1 VPLSHPDITLVNALR
16 AQYQFERELGHGGMA
31 TVYLARDIKHDR
43 PVAFKLLRPELAA
56 ILGAERFLREI
67 RLTASMQHPHIL
79 PLLDSGQVKG
89 FLYYVMPYVEG
100 ESLRQRLDREGQ
112 LPLADTLVIAGGIAS
127 ALDYAHR
134 LNVIHRDIKPENI
147 LLYQGEPMVAD
158 FGIALAASAAGKER
172 LTGTGLSLGT
182 PAYMSPE
189 QASASSKLDGRS
201 DQYSLACVVYEML
214 AGEPPYT
221 GPTAQAI
228 IAKRFSEPVPNL
240 GTVRAVPAGV
250 SLAVKRALSKS
261 PADRFSSTGEF
272 INALQREP
280 PQRLVTRR
288 MAATLGVVSTLAAL
302 ALLAF
307 LLRPRTPAG
316 TMTTRQVTFTGKA
329 TQPSLSPDGKRV
341 AYVSGNRSLVVQ
353 ELAGGEPLVLVP
365 PARFLFNPVWT
376 YDGSTLVFHMF
387 RDSAELAATYTVPSH
402 GGSSRRALEDFV
414 PMDAGPDPNILVRAP
429 RQKHRLDFIDLSS
442 GKTLRQVALPDS
454 FAELG
459 RLEWSPNGRFVALD
473 ALDAV
478 WTMPASGGIPNRIV
492 SLSGAGAGSSMRWSP
507 ESDALYYLGGKA
519 GSETLFRVRLNR
531 RSGTRDGEPI
541 RVAALPGVHEFD
553 IRAGQL
559 VYTREN
565 TSEQARVF
573 EYAGRP
579 RHLVQDRLLTEG
591 SAAIPW
597 GGVSI
602 SADGRWVAYSQ
613 ERGGDANIYVVPAS
627 GGAPRAV
634 AATSASERVVRWSP
648 DGSRLAYTRED
659 STGKVVMV
667 TDVSTGVSQRASSI
681 PGPYANFG
689 EGWSLWSADGKHL
702 SYYERD
708 LRRIVVVDLERQ
720 EEREL
725 VIPDSI
731 GTGYVRVIPSPDGRQ
746 VVASTIKR
754 QTDWGE
760 LWLASV
766 DGHEWRKLAGPF
778 GESWPLAYGK
788 DGWLYV
794 QNTRG
799 ILADYGTFQSE
810 LWRIPL
816 AGGKPEFL
824 APVPEGCA
832 IGVDLAENRL
842 QGACTQVHINSDLFL
857 ASGLE

>member
-1 VPLSHPDITLVNALR
+1 VPLSHPDTSLVNALR

-31 TVYLARDIKHDR
+31 TVYLARDLKHDR

-79 PLLDSGQVKG
+79 PLLDSGQVGG

-112 LPLADTLVIAGGIAS
+112 LPLADTLVIARGIAS

-172 LTGTGLSLGT
+172 LTETGLSLGT

-201 DQYSLACVVYEML
+201 DQYSLACVFYEML

-228 IAKRFSEPVPNL
+228 IAKRFSEPIPNL
-240 GTVRAVPAGV
+240 ATVRAVPPGMA
-250 SLAVKRALSKS
+250 LAVKRALSKS

-329 TQPSLSPDGKRV
+329 SQPSLSPDGKRV
-341 AYVSGNRSLVVQ
+341 AYVSGYRSLVVQ

-365 PARFLFNPVWT
+365 PARFLFSPLWT
-376 YDGSTLVFHMF
+376 SDGSTLVFHMF
-387 RDSAELAATYTVPSH
+387 RDSAELAATYTVPSR

-414 PMDAGPDPNILVRAP
+414 SMDTGPDSNTLVRAP
-429 RQKHRLDFIDLSS
+429 RQKHRLDFQDLS
-442 GKTLRQVALPDS
+442 GKTLRVVALPDS

-459 RLEWSPNGRFVALD
+459 RLAWSPDGRFVALE
-473 ALDAV
+473 ALNAL
-478 WTMPASGGIPNRIV
+478 WTIPASGGTPNRIV
-492 SLSGAGAGSSMRWSP
+492 SRYGAETGSHIRWSP
-507 ESDALYYLGGKA
+507 ESDALYYLGGTA
-519 GSETLFRVRLNR
+519 GSETLFRIRL
-531 RSGTRDGEPI
+531 SKAGTSDGKPV
-541 RVAALPGVHEFD
+541 RVAPLPGVSEFD
-553 IRAGQL
+553 FRAGQL
-559 VYTREN
+559 VYTRKN
-565 TSEQARVF
+565 ASAQARVF
-573 EYAGRP
+573 EYGGRS

-591 SAAIPW
+591 SAAVTE

-602 SADGRWVAYSQ
+602 SPDGRWVAYSQ
-613 ERGGDANIYVVPAS
+613 DRGGDANIYVAAAS
-627 GGAPRAV
+627 GGAPRPI
-634 AATSASERVVRWSP
+634 AATPASERVVRWSP

-659 STGKVVMV
+659 STGRVVMV
-667 TDVSTGVSQRASSI
+667 VDFSTGVSQRASSI

-760 LWLASV
+760 LWLGSV
-766 DGHEWRKLAGPF
+766 DGHEWKKLAGPF

-810 LWRIPL
+810 LWRIPV

-832 IGVDLAENRL
+832 IGVDLADNRL

>member
-1 VPLSHPDITLVNALR
+1 
-16 AQYQFERELGHGGMA
+16 
-31 TVYLARDIKHDR
+31 
-43 PVAFKLLRPELAA
+43 
-56 ILGAERFLREI
+56 
-67 RLTASMQHPHIL
+67 
-79 PLLDSGQVKG
+79 
-89 FLYYVMPYVEG
+89 
-100 ESLRQRLDREGQ
+100 
-112 LPLADTLVIAGGIAS
+112 
-127 ALDYAHR
+127 
-134 LNVIHRDIKPENI
+134 
-147 LLYQGEPMVAD
+147 
-158 FGIALAASAAGKER
+158 
-172 LTGTGLSLGT
+172 
-182 PAYMSPE
+182 
-189 QASASSKLDGRS
+189 
-201 DQYSLACVVYEML
+201 
-214 AGEPPYT
+214 
-221 GPTAQAI
+221 
-228 IAKRFSEPVPNL
+228 
-240 GTVRAVPAGV
+240 
-250 SLAVKRALSKS
+250 
-261 PADRFSSTGEF
+261 
-272 INALQREP
+272 
-280 PQRLVTRR
+280 
-288 MAATLGVVSTLAAL
+288 
-302 ALLAF
+302 
-307 LLRPRTPAG
+307 
-316 TMTTRQVTFTGKA
+316 
-329 TQPSLSPDGKRV
+329 
-341 AYVSGNRSLVVQ
+341 
-353 ELAGGEPLVLVP
+353 
-365 PARFLFNPVWT
+365 
-376 YDGSTLVFHMF
+376 
-387 RDSAELAATYTVPSH
+387 
-402 GGSSRRALEDFV
+402 
-414 PMDAGPDPNILVRAP
+414 
-429 RQKHRLDFIDLSS
+429 
-442 GKTLRQVALPDS
+442 
-454 FAELG
+454 
-459 RLEWSPNGRFVALD
+459 
-473 ALDAV
+473 
-478 WTMPASGGIPNRIV
+478 
-492 SLSGAGAGSSMRWSP
+492 MRWSP

-553 IRAGQL
+553 LRAGQL

-689 EGWSLWSADGKHL
+689 EGWALWSADGKHL

-708 LRRIVVVDLERQ
+708 LHRIVVVDLERQ

-760 LWLASV
+760 LWLGSV

-778 GESWPLAYGK
+778 GESWPVAYGK

-794 QNTRG
+794 QNTRA

-810 LWRIPL
+810 LWRIPV

-832 IGVDLAENRL
+832 IGVDLAENHL